1 MTLKKREMKTLTQKI
16 AEEKLRI
23 LKNFSDEDLEKYH
36 VNADDKM
43 DEVDQASTDYERAK
57 MLRFRNRDLFYVKK
71 LEKAL
76 AKIDSTDYGI
86 CEECGENIKFERLLA
101 RPTAEL
107 CISCKDEAEREELGN
122 FIGRQSKSLGK
133 TVNLTQQG

>member
-1 MTLKKREMKTLTQKI
+1 MTLKKREVKTLAEKI
-16 AEEKLRI
+16 TGERDRI
-23 LKNFSDEDLEKYH
+23 LKNFSDEDREKYF
-36 VNADDKM
+36 VKTEDRP
-43 DEVDQASTDYERAK
+43 DEVDQASTEYERAQ

-71 LEKAL
+71 LQKAL
-76 AKIDSTDYGI
+76 EKINSEDYGV
-86 CEECGENIKFERLLA
+86 CEDCGATIKFERLLA

-133 TVNLTQQG
+133 TVTLS